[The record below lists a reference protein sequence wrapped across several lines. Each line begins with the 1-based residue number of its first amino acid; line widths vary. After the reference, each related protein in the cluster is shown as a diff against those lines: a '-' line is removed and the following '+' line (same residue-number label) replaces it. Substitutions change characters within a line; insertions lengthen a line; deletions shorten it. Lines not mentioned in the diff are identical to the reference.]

1 MGSGG
6 NREMLVKRVQSFSCS
21 RWVNSGD
28 LMYSMMTIVN
38 NTILL
43 TTILMT
49 KGNNTIPAVY
59 KEGKSYMF
67 SP

>member
-1 MGSGG
+1 MGELEAGG
-6 NREMLVKRVQSFSCS
+6 QKIQTSSYKI
-21 RWVNSGD
+21 NSGD